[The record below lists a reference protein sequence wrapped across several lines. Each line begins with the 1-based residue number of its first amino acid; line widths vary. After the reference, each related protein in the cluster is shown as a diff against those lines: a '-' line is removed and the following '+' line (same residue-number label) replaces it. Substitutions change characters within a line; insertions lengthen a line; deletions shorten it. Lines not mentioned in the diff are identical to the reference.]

1 MRKAHNHSDLDNGHN
16 MDIGY
21 ELSLLSLGGHLNP
34 CRRKRY
40 SFDTGI
46 HYLGE
51 LAKGAS
57 FWRLPGELPIR
68 QGVKAKNIHTHPRR
82 YS

>member
-1 MRKAHNHSDLDNGHN
+1 

-21 ELSLLSLGGHLNP
+21 DLSLLSLGGHLNP
-34 CRRKRY
+34 FRRKRY
-40 SFDTGI
+40 NLDTGI
-46 HYLGE
+46 HHLGE

-57 FWRLPGELPIR
+57 FRRLPGELPIR
-68 QGVKAKNIHTHPRR
+68 QGVKAKNIHTHLRR